1 MTPTRL
7 FLSISWLWLLLG
19 LAASFLPQISPA
31 WMVTGA
37 VYLVLALVDFFN
49 LRGKMRIEL
58 TREIPSFLALNQLH
72 EVVLRIRNLHASGFK
87 MEVYDGLPLQMTSD
101 QLPWQGRIPGRGFVE
116 ITYQVKPLERGP
128 QMLSPA
134 HLKRTSLLGLWQR
147 TPRCGPTTEIKV
159 YPNFEPIIRFH
170 LLTMTNRV
178 DQMGIVSLNRA
189 GVSKEFH
196 QLRDYQE
203 GDALTQIDWKA
214 TSRRASLISREYRQQ
229 RDQTIIIVVDCGRRM
244 RAMDGD
250 LSQFDHALNSVLL
263 LSQIALRQGDS
274 VGIMGIGSTPRWLP
288 PVKGPHMMPVVLNHL
303 YDYQSSG
310 EPTDFS
316 DAVQRLMIQ
325 QRRRAMVVFLTN
337 LRSEDASHLVGP
349 LMELRKKHLVVLATL
364 QERSLQPLVS
374 KPLQTLDDAVTCAA
388 THLYLD
394 ERSSLMT
401 YLRSQRLQLVDA
413 TSQDL
418 PLALVNRYLDIKKGG
433 QL

>member
-1 MTPTRL
+1 MSPTRL
-7 FLSISWLWLLLG
+7 FLSVSWLWLLLG
-19 LAASFLPQISPA
+19 IAASFYPQISPA
-31 WMVTGA
+31 WMATGLI
-37 VYLVLALVDFFN
+37 YLTLSLVDFLN
-49 LRGKMRIEL
+49 LCGKMRVEL
-58 TREIPSFLALNQLH
+58 TREIPNFLALNQLQS
-72 EVVLRIRNLHASGFK
+72 VVLRIRNFHASGFK
-87 MEVYDGLPLQMTSD
+87 LEVYDGLPLQMTSD
-101 QLPWQGRIPGRGFVE
+101 QLPWLGRIPGKGFVQ
-116 ITYQVKPLERGP
+116 ITYQVKPLERGA
-128 QMLSPA
+128 QTLSPA

-147 TPRCGPTTEIKV
+147 TLRCGPTTEIKI
-159 YPNFEPIIRFH
+159 YPNFEPIIRFN

-214 TSRRASLISREYRQQ
+214 TSRRATLISREYRQQ
-229 RDQTIIIVVDCGRRM
+229 RDQSLIIVVDCGRRM
-244 RAMDGD
+244 RALDGD

-274 VGIMGIGSTPRWLP
+274 VGVMGIGSTPRWLP

-316 DAVQRLMIQ
+316 DAVQRLMIL
-325 QRRRAMVVFLTN
+325 QRRRAMIVFLTN

-349 LMELRKKHLVVLATL
+349 LLELRKKHLVVLATL
-364 QERSLQPLVS
+364 QERSLQTLVNQ
-374 KPLQTLDDAVTCAA
+374 PPNTLDDAVTCAA

-394 ERSSLMT
+394 ERAALLAF
-401 YLRSQRLQLVDA
+401 LRSQRLQLVDA